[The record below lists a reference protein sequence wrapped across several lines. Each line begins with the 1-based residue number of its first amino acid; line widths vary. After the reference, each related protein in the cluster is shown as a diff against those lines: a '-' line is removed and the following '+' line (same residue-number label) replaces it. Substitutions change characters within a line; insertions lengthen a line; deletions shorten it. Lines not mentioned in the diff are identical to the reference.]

1 MDNQRHNNYNNCSVC
16 NGICINFHEGAHDLY
31 HGTDCKYCNKCH
43 DCDDSHASC
52 VLNTQPS
59 TEEDDDT
66 NLHEPSHPICEYCK
80 KCVMCGGC
88 FCWVENEQP
97 AEEGYYGMHEQ
108 SHPKCFKCNKCF
120 MCGECNC

>member
-1 MDNQRHNNYNNCSVC
+1 
-16 NGICINFHEGAHDLY
+16 
-31 HGTDCKYCNKCH
+31 
-43 DCDDSHASC
+43 
-52 VLNTQPS
+52 
-59 TEEDDDT
+59 
-66 NLHEPSHPICEYCK
+66 
-80 KCVMCGGC
+80 VMCGGC